1 VRAPEAE
8 IAGRSGE
15 WKMEIRMAGDWI
27 PIACDIHAKPE
38 TVRIAAAL
46 RRSTD
51 EVVGMLVRF
60 WAWAQ
65 SQSSDGTLEG
75 LDIVMAA
82 AACHVSTKFLESLAS
97 VGWLVQ
103 TDHGLVIP
111 NFDRWMGNSAKARLR
126 GALRKQRERLRTRC
140 SAAAE
145 AVTQMSRSRHA
156 SVTQMSRSQRDT
168 SVTIEEKRIEEKSLN
183 NISPNGDSASA
194 YAEAPCHAGETLPS
208 SLTDDNVDDSPDCHS
223 HRPDP
228 ASSVAIRLR
237 DAWNAVRG
245 VVPIREWS
253 ERRKRQL
260 RARLRDPT
268 WLENAIRAIAM
279 IPDSPFLLG
288 ENDRGWR
295 ADIDWFLRPDSV
307 TRILEGKYRKKEVKK
322 KNIFGLEVH

>member
-1 VRAPEAE
+1 
-8 IAGRSGE
+8 
-15 WKMEIRMAGDWI
+15 MAGDWI

-60 WAWAQ
+60 WSWAQ

-75 LDIVMAA
+75 LDIAMAA

-126 GALRKQRERLRTRC
+126 WALRKQRERLRTRC
-140 SAAAE
+140 SAVASDVTPLSRSCHAN
-145 AVTQMSRSRHA
+145 VTQL
-156 SVTQMSRSQRDT
+156 SRSQRDT
-168 SVTIEEKRIEEKSLN
+168 SVTIEEKRIEEKSIN

-194 YAEAPCHAGETLPS
+194 HAEAPCPAGETLPS
-208 SLTDDNVDDSPDCHS
+208 SLTNDNGDDSPDCHS

-295 ADIDWFLRPDSV
+295 ADIDWFLKPDSV